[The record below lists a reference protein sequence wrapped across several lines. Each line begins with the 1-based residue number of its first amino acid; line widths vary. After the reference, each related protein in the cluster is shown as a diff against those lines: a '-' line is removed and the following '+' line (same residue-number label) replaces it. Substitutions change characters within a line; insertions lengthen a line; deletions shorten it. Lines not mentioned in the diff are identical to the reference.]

1 MGVPTHGASKI
12 GDKMPIKLVSLQR
25 FISALWMLLGF
36 CFVSCQP
43 TNTQKIVTA
52 LPIKTL
58 QLSAAKGFQV
68 QYFDGYTQLTVKEP
82 WKNSSKSMVYVMV
95 EDSAKVPASLMQHAI
110 LLPWHINRVA
120 VMSTTYIHFLA
131 LLQIDTTIR
140 AISDI
145 KYVCSPK
152 IQTAYLSGK
161 IVTVGFDD
169 NINMEQL
176 LASNCDALLTYGID
190 NASSPMIAKLKD
202 KRQKPIFVSEYLEQT
217 PLAQAEWI
225 KFFGVLFHEEKAA
238 DSIYQYI
245 STNYNRLKATV
256 NHSPRPTVISNLP
269 FKGNWYIPGG
279 KSVAAAFIQDAGG
292 AYVFAANQETGGVP
306 CSFETVYALAV
317 NADYFIHLNNTLTE
331 AEVQKEFPEITKFKS
346 FQQHHLYNNNQ
357 RVNSALGNDFWE
369 SGMARPDLI
378 LRDLIL
384 ILHPET
390 DTSNQQ
396 KLYYYRHL
404 D

>member
-1 MGVPTHGASKI
+1 MVKI
-12 GDKMPIKLVSLQR
+12 KPN
-25 FISALWMLLGF
+25 FIIDLCSTLLILLGITMG
-36 CFVSCQP
+36 SCQSK
-43 TNTQKIVTA
+43 NTQTTLLP

-58 QLSAAKGFQV
+58 QLTDAKGFQV
-68 QYFDGYTQLTVKEP
+68 QYFDGYTQITVLEP
-82 WKNSSKSMVYVMV
+82 WKNAAKKMVYVMV
-95 EDSAKVPASLMQHAI
+95 KDSATVPANLLQEAT
-110 LLPWHINRVA
+110 LLPWQIKKVA
-120 VMSTTYIHFLA
+120 VLSTTYIHFLE
-131 LLQIDTTIR
+131 LLQRDTAIR

-152 IQTAYLSGK
+152 IQAAYQSKK
-161 IVTVGFDD
+161 IVEIGFDEHM
-169 NINMEQL
+169 NMEQL
-176 LASNCDALLTYGID
+176 LASNCDAVLTYGID
-190 NASSPMIAKLKD
+190 NAASPIISTLKD

-225 KFFGVLFHEEKAA
+225 KFFGVLFHEERAA
-238 DSIYQYI
+238 DSIYQFI
-245 STNYNRLKATV
+245 STNYNRLKASV
-256 NHSPRPTVISNLP
+256 NQSARPTVISNLP

-279 KSVAAAFIQDAGG
+279 KSVAATFIQDAGG

-306 CSFETVYALAV
+306 CSFETVYAIAV
-317 NADYFIHLNNTLTE
+317 NADYFIHLNNDVTA

-357 RVNSALGNDFWE
+357 RLNPALGNDFWE

-378 LRDLIL
+378 LKDLIL

-390 DTSNQQ
+390 DSSHRQ
-396 KLYYYRHL
+396 KLFYYRHL

>member
-1 MGVPTHGASKI
+1 MDVPTLGAFKI
-12 GDKMPIKLVSLQR
+12 GDKMPIQLSSLQR
-25 FISALWMLLGF
+25 FMSALCMLLGF
-36 CFVSCQP
+36 NLVSCHP
-43 TNTQKIVTA
+43 KSATHTVEA

-58 QLSAAKGFQV
+58 QLSDAKGFQV

-82 WKNSSKSMVYVMV
+82 WKNTTTTMEYVMIK
-95 EDSAKVPASLMQHAI
+95 DSAKVPTALMQHAI
-110 LLPWHINRVA
+110 LLPWHIKKVA

-131 LLQIDTTIR
+131 LLGLDTTIR

-145 KYVCSPK
+145 KYVCSPQ
-152 IQTAYLSGK
+152 IQAAYRSGK
-161 IVTVGFDD
+161 IVIIGFDD

-176 LASNCDALLTYGID
+176 LASNCDAILTYGID

-202 KRQKPIFVSEYLEQT
+202 KRQRPILVSEYLEQT

-225 KFFGVLFHEEKAA
+225 KFFGVLFHEEKSA
-238 DSIYQYI
+238 DSIYQLVA
-245 STNYNRLKATV
+245 SNYHRLQATV
-256 NHSPRPTVISNLP
+256 DKSSRPTVISNLP

-292 AYVFAANQETGGVP
+292 AYVFASNQEKGGVP

-317 NADYFIHLNNTLTE
+317 NADYFIHLNNTFTE
-331 AEVQKEFPEITKFKS
+331 AQVQKEFPAITKFKS
-346 FQQHHLYNNNQ
+346 FQQHHLYNNNL
-357 RVNSALGNDFWE
+357 RVNPSSGNDFWE

-378 LRDLIL
+378 LQDLIL

-390 DTSNQQ
+390 DSSHRQ
-396 KLYYYRHL
+396 KLFYYRHL